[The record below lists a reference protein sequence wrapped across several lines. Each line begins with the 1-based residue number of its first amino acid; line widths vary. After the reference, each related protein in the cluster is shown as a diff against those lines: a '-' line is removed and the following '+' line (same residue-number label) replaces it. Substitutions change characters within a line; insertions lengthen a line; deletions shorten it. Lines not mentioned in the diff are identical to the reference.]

1 MRLYRAK
8 IPTIAR
14 DVIERLATDGDIEV
28 LHENREEAEKDLVA
42 IMEEYRRRD
51 FQLRERIRDNMARR
65 QIPYSQYGKV
75 RKRVS
80 EEMDHPTGDDVERF
94 LARQFTESM
103 MISRF
108 VEEVYEEDRVIY
120 KKIVET
126 LKSHDVDEAEI
137 REEARTK
144 VKNVREGTVDYEIAL
159 QEAMKDVRKRRGLV

>member
-51 FQLRERIRDNMARR
+51 FQLRERIRDNMSRR

>member
-8 IPTIAR
+8 IPVIAHE
-14 DVIERLATDGDIEV
+14 VIESLTADEDIEV
-28 LHENREEAEKDLVA
+28 AHENKEEAEKDLVA

-51 FQLRERIRDNMARR
+51 FELRERIRDTMARR
-65 QIPYSQYGKV
+65 QIPYTQYGKV

-80 EEMDHPTGDDVERF
+80 EEMEHPTGDDVERF

-108 VEEVYEEDRVIY
+108 VDEVYSEDAVIY
-120 KKIVET
+120 KKLIDA
-126 LKSHDVDEAEI
+126 LKSHDVDETEI

-159 QEAMKDVRKRRGLV
+159 QQAMKDVRKRRGLT